1 MSLRTVSYQ
10 FSMSRSTKKYL
21 YAVAPA
27 DAFDADAM
35 SLTGIDDAPLYA
47 VPRDGIAV
55 VVSDLDRTKLRPRRR
70 HLKAHHTA
78 VNTLVRSDID
88 ILPMSFGVL
97 AESTD
102 ELRTFL
108 ASNQG
113 TLRSQMEALRNCVE
127 IGFRVAWK
135 VDNLFQYFVD
145 HHDGLRE
152 ARDRYFQGGEREPT
166 REEKV
171 ELGEFFREVLDAK
184 RADYQARVRDH
195 LQPPA
200 EQIHADDCREDTDVM
215 RLACLVKRDRV
226 DAFDEAVHAAAQEFD
241 EHFLFKYTDPTAPYT
256 FVDVTL

>member
-1 MSLRTVSYQ
+1 MSHSA
-10 FSMSRSTKKYL
+10 KKYL
-21 YAVAPA
+21 YAIAPA
-27 DAFDADAM
+27 DAFDASAM
-35 SLTGIDDAPLYA
+35 SLEGIDDAPLYP
-47 VPRDGIAV
+47 VPHDGLAV

-97 AESTD
+97 AESTE

-113 TLRSQMEALRNCVE
+113 TLRKQMEALRNCVE

-145 HHDGLRE
+145 HHEGLRE
-152 ARDRYFQGGEREPT
+152 ARDRYFQDGEREPT
-166 REEKV
+166 RQEKV

-184 RADYQARVRDH
+184 RDDYKDRVRNH

-200 EQIHADDCREDTDVM
+200 EQIYADDCREDTDVM
-215 RLACLVKRDRV
+215 RLACLVKRNRV

>member
-1 MSLRTVSYQ
+1 MSHPS
-10 FSMSRSTKKYL
+10 KKYL
-21 YAVAPA
+21 YAIAPA
-27 DAFDADAM
+27 DAFASS
-35 SLTGIDDAPLYA
+35 SLSLEGIDDAALYA
-47 VPRDGIAV
+47 VPRGELAV
-55 VVSDLDRTKLRPRRR
+55 VVSNLERDKLRPRRR

-78 VNTLVRSDID
+78 VNALVRSDID

-97 AESTD
+97 AESTS

-113 TLRSQMEALRNCVE
+113 TLQSQMEALRNCVE

-145 HHDGLRE
+145 HHEGLRE
-152 ARDRYFQGGEREPT
+152 ARDRYFQGGDREPT
-166 REEKV
+166 REEKM
-171 ELGEFFREVLDAK
+171 ELGEFFREVLEAK
-184 RADYQARVRDH
+184 RADYQERVRNH

-215 RLACLVKRDRV
+215 RLACLVKRNHV